1 MTRGDIVLIKF
12 PFSDATTTKV
22 RPALVISSDQYNRLN
37 TDPIFVALSSKISN
51 AFSYDILIDNNDPEF
66 PATGLKA
73 PTLIKSDKIAR
84 ITRSHAVRQLGC
96 LGPNV
101 LNKVDAKI
109 REVLGL
115 L

>member
-1 MTRGDIVLIKF
+1 MTRGDVVLVKF

-37 TDPIFVALSSKISN
+37 TDPIFVAMSSKIN
-51 AFSYDILIDNNDPEF
+51 NTFPYDVLMDSSDPEF

-73 PTLIKSDKIAR
+73 PAVIKSDKIAR
-84 ITRSHAVRQLGC
+84 ITRSHAVRQLGH
-96 LGPNV
+96 LGPNALTRV
-101 LNKVDAKI
+101 NAKV

-115 L
+115 